1 MSSETYRYS
10 AHLDHVLAVLRPEI
24 QRRWITVTIEEPE
37 WTEEQSRGVVRYF
50 RRIVEF
56 ESRVLRVVVNH
67 NTSPPVVVTAFF
79 DRRAA
84 S

>member
-10 AHLDHVLAVLRPEI
+10 AHLDHALAVLRPEI

-37 WTEEQSRGVVRYF
+37 WTEGQSHGVVRSF
-50 RRIVEF
+50 RRISEF
-56 ESRVLRVVVNH
+56 GSWVLRVVVNH

-79 DRRAA
+79 GRRA
-84 S
+84 SS